1 MAEELVRLRRADEQP
16 RYVASQRAGR
26 IDPNPHQI
34 DAVIFALQRIPQG
47 GCILADEVGL
57 GKTIEAGLVIA
68 QRRVEGARRV
78 VLLTPKPLL
87 GQWRDELLTLFGIET
102 EEVGPDTDLRQPGVY
117 LVGREQ
123 AGSERGAERLRE
135 AAPFDLAVI
144 DEAHEI
150 FAGLYKRYDRYG
162 RFKARSRQARMATRV
177 RKALWGTPV
186 LLLTAT
192 PIQNSLT
199 ELWGL
204 VQYVEPTGMLLGD
217 LPTFRSLFCEGGDDR
232 RLREGQ
238 DDELRRRVGTVCK
251 RTLRR
256 QAQSFMKRPFV
267 DRQARLFEYSMGP
280 EEKALYEDVTRYLL
294 TPDLCAFRGGQRRL
308 LLLGFHRRMASS
320 LEALA
325 ASLETVAQR
334 LTGML
339 LPAVGHG
346 RRRDDRT
353 LGLFEPRPDAA
364 QDLGAQ
370 RFAEDLEDELA
381 EDADEIAEAEADASA
396 AEEADAFDGLVTAA
410 SETDAGEASGSDA
423 VAGGAIGSEASASG
437 ETKSTREVERRA
449 SPSPGAREDSAPA
462 RPDGTV
468 IDPLPA
474 STAPDTKVRR
484 ELDRVNDLIA
494 RARACP
500 TDAKLDKLVTALRT
514 ALARPEGSGKAVI
527 FTESLSTQQY
537 LRQALLRQGVV
548 EDEEVTLFRGDNT
561 GPRVQQALE
570 RWQEEVGQAAPGT
583 TPSRS
588 VAVRLALVHE
598 FATRSRVLISTE
610 AGAKGL
616 NLQFCDTVINYDL
629 PWNPQRIE
637 QRIGRCH
644 RYGQTRGVMVI
655 NFLNRDNAAQRLTF
669 DILSRKLDLFGTVL
683 DASDVV
689 LHQPGAIGPETLAGA
704 MGLDLEA
711 QLQRIY
717 ERARSLE
724 EIEAELSTLREDISS
739 KRAEFEDT
747 HRRTAGLIESRLDE
761 TVRGSFAHLQRSLPG
776 GLAAFDQSLG
786 GLVQRYLH
794 AVGVEFT
801 VDDRTEAWVFEL
813 QPHPALPPGWQQ
825 GGRVLV
831 GPRSA
836 DDDPPLE
843 RLHLGHA
850 LVWAAVR
857 EARAATEQ
865 PFVVEA
871 EACDHPGLVEHL
883 GRRGR
888 LVLLKVTYEG
898 FEPTESL
905 CPVALLEGEDEP
917 LTFEA
922 AEHLLGHAP
931 LYDRAPLRP
940 ALRLD
945 ARDLDD
951 AIEERLFLDRAAVEP
966 YERGRL
972 QEALDRIERHMNDRV
987 MLREQRRD
995 DLVARIDHAQ
1005 RRRDAAAGA
1014 AARERAE
1021 AELRALED
1029 DREATEAEI
1038 SRLRARD
1045 DEDYET
1051 WREHALNRRYNV
1063 PRTTRVLD
1071 VEFVIA

>member
-1 MAEELVRLRRADEQP
+1 MASHPIRRRYLAESLVRLRRADEQP

-68 QRRVEGARRV
+68 QRRVEGARRI
-78 VLLTPKPLL
+78 VLITPKPLM
-87 GQWRDELLTLFGIET
+87 GQWRDELLTLFGIAA
-102 EEVGPDTDLRQPGVY
+102 EEVDADTDLRAPGVY
-117 LVGREQ
+117 LLGREM
-123 AGSERGAERLRE
+123 AGGERGAARLRD

-162 RFKARSRQARMATRV
+162 RYRARGRQAKMASRV
-177 RKALWGTPV
+177 RLALAGTPV

-204 VQYVEPTGMLLGD
+204 VQYVEPTGTLLGD
-217 LPTFRSLFCEGGDDR
+217 LPTFRSLFCAGGDDR
-232 RLREGQ
+232 LLREGQ
-238 DDELRRRVGTVCK
+238 DEELRRRVATVCQ

-256 QAQSFMKRPFV
+256 QAQAFMKRPFV

-280 EEKALYEDVTRYLL
+280 EERALYQDVTRYLMS
-294 TPDLCAFRGGQRRL
+294 PDLCAFRGGQRRL

-334 LTGML
+334 LEGML
-339 LPAVGHG
+339 LPAVGRG

-353 LGLFEPRPDAA
+353 LSLF
-364 QDLGAQ
+364 GATPSEVRVDGVQ
-370 RFAEDLEDELA
+370 RFAEDLEDEDLGLA
-381 EDADEIAEAEADASA
+381 PGEDEEPDADEYEDE
-396 AEEADAFDGLVTAA
+396 
-410 SETDAGEASGSDA
+410 
-423 VAGGAIGSEASASG
+423 GSEEDERENEGSEEDLGPEEDEESEKDEPDDESESEPEPHSDSTSESAS
-437 ETKSTREVERRA
+437 SV
-449 SPSPGAREDSAPA
+449 
-462 RPDGTV
+462 
-468 IDPLPA
+468 
-474 STAPDTKVRR
+474 PDTKVRR
-484 ELDRVNDLIA
+484 ELALVQGFIE
-494 RARACP
+494 RARTCP
-500 TDAKLDKLVTALRT
+500 TDAKLDKLIIALRT
-514 ALARPEGSGKAVI
+514 VLARAEGSGKAVV
-527 FTESLSTQQY
+527 FTESLSTQDY
-537 LRQALLRQGVV
+537 LRDRLIKAGVAT
-548 EDEEVTLFRGDNT
+548 DEEITLFRGNNT
-561 GPRVQQALE
+561 GRRVQQALE
-570 RWQEEVGQAAPGT
+570 RWTEEVGQAAPGAA
-583 TPSRS
+583 PSRA

-644 RYGQTRGVMVI
+644 RYGQTRGVTVI

-669 DILSRKLDLFGTVL
+669 EILSRKLDLFGTVL

-689 LHQPGAIGPETLAGA
+689 LHEPGALGPETLAGA
-704 MGLDLEA
+704 LGLDLES

-724 EIEAELSTLREDISS
+724 EIEQELATLRDDMED
-739 KRAEFEDT
+739 KRREFEDT
-747 HRRTAGLIESRLDE
+747 YRRTAGLIESRLDE
-761 TVRGSFAHLQRSLPG
+761 TVRGSFAELRDRLPS
-776 GLAAFDQSLG
+776 GLAAFDEALG
-786 GLVQRYLH
+786 GLVQRYLQ
-794 AVGVEFT
+794 AADVELA
-801 VDDRTEAWVFEL
+801 VDDRGDSWIFEIT
-813 QPHPALPPGWQQ
+813 PHPALPEGWRS

-831 GPRSA
+831 GPRSP
-836 DDDPPLE
+836 DDDPGLE
-843 RLHLGHA
+843 RLHLGHP
-850 LVWAAVR
+850 LVWAAVQ
-857 EARAATEQ
+857 EARAATERS
-865 PFVVEA
+865 FTVEVD
-871 EACDHPGLVEHL
+871 ACDHPGLVEYR

-888 LVLLKVTYEG
+888 LLLLRIAYEG

-905 CPVALLEGEDEP
+905 CPVALLEGEGEP
-917 LTFEA
+917 LTLEA
-922 AEHLLGHAP
+922 AEHLLGHAALHDRTP
-931 LYDRAPLRP
+931 LSPSLA
-940 ALRLD
+940 LD
-945 ARDLDD
+945 ARDLED
-951 AIEERLFLDRAAVEP
+951 AIEERQFLDRAAVEP
-966 YERGRL
+966 HERGRL
-972 QEALDRIERHMNDRV
+972 EEALDRIERYMDDRIMV
-987 MLREQRRD
+987 WEQRRD
-995 DLVARIDHAQ
+995 EVTGRVDEAR

-1021 AELRALED
+1021 AELCALEEE
-1029 DREATEAEI
+1029 REAATTEI
-1038 SRLRARD
+1038 VRLRSRD

-1051 WREHALNRRYNV
+1051 WRENALKRRYNV

-1071 VEFVIA
+1071 VEFVIE

>member
-1 MAEELVRLRRADEQP
+1 MAEALVRLRRADEQP
-16 RYVASQRAGR
+16 RYMASQRAGR

-68 QRRVEGARRV
+68 QRRVEGARRI
-78 VLLTPKPLL
+78 VLITPKPLL

-102 EEVGPDTDLRQPGVY
+102 IEVDADTDLQLPGVY

-123 AGSERGAERLRE
+123 AGGERGSERLRD
-135 AAPFDLAVI
+135 AAPYDLAVI

-162 RFKARSRQARMATRV
+162 RFKARGRQARMATRV
-177 RKALWGTPV
+177 RKALFGTPV

-217 LPTFRSLFCEGGDDR
+217 LPTFRSLFCAGGDDR
-232 RLREGQ
+232 QLKDGQ
-238 DDELRRRVGTVCK
+238 DDELRRRISSVCQ

-256 QAQSFMKRPFV
+256 QAQAFMKRPFV

-280 EEKALYEDVTRYLL
+280 DEKALYEDVTSYLL

-339 LPAVGHG
+339 LPAVGKG
-346 RRRDDRT
+346 RRRDDAT
-353 LGLFEPRPDAA
+353 LALFAETPAPVAD
-364 QDLGAQ
+364 DGAQ
-370 RFAEDLEDELA
+370 RFADDLEGEGNLERPAPDGDDEDEE
-381 EDADEIAEAEADASA
+381 EDAGPLS
-396 AEEADAFDGLVTAA
+396 TQP
-410 SETDAGEASGSDA
+410 
-423 VAGGAIGSEASASG
+423 SEAA
-437 ETKSTREVERRA
+437 
-449 SPSPGAREDSAPA
+449 
-462 RPDGTV
+462 V
-468 IDPLPA
+468 II
-474 STAPDTKVRR
+474 DTKVRQ
-484 ELDRVNDLIA
+484 ELALVEDLVA

-500 TDAKLDKLVTALRT
+500 TDAKLEQLVVALRSV
-514 ALARPEGSGKAVI
+514 LARPEGSGKAVI
-527 FTESLSTQQY
+527 FTESLSTQDY
-537 LRQALLRQGVV
+537 LVSALLKAGVV
-548 EDEEVTLFRGDNT
+548 MAEEITLFRGNNS
-561 GPRVQQALE
+561 GQRVQQAFE
-570 RWQEEVGQAAPGT
+570 RWTEEVGQAAPGT

-598 FATRSRVLISTE
+598 FATRSRVFISTE

-644 RYGQTRGVMVI
+644 RYGQTRGVTVI

-669 DILSRKLDLFGTVL
+669 EILSRKLDLFGTVL

-711 QLQRIY
+711 QLQKIY

-724 EIEAELSTLREDISS
+724 EIEAELSTLRDDIEG

-747 HRRTAGLIESRLDE
+747 HQRTAGLIESRLDE

-794 AVGVEFT
+794 AIEAEFT
-801 VDDRTEAWVFEL
+801 VDDRQVAWIFEIS
-813 QPHPALPPGWQQ
+813 PHPELPKDWTE

-836 DDDPPLE
+836 DDDPTLE
-843 RLHLGHA
+843 RLHLGHS
-850 LVWAAVR
+850 LVWAAVK
-857 EARAATEQ
+857 EARASSDR
-865 PFVVEA
+865 PFVVEVD
-871 EACDHPGLVEHL
+871 ACDHPGLVEHR

-888 LVLLKVTYEG
+888 LVLMKISYEG
-898 FEPTESL
+898 FEATESL

-917 LTFEA
+917 LTLAA

-931 LYDRAPLRP
+931 LHDHEGLSPS
-940 ALRLD
+940 LRLD
-945 ARDLDD
+945 ERDLED
-951 AIEERLFLDRAAVEP
+951 AIEERRFLDRASVEP
-966 YERGRL
+966 HERGRL
-972 QEALDRIERHMNDRV
+972 EEALDRIERHMGDRI
-987 MLREQRRD
+987 MIWEQRREE
-995 DLVARIDHAQ
+995 LTGRVEQAQ
-1005 RRRDAAAGA
+1005 RRRDAATGA
-1014 AARERAE
+1014 AARDRAE
-1021 AELRALED
+1021 AELRVLED
-1029 DREATEAEI
+1029 EREAATAEI

-1051 WREHALNRRYNV
+1051 WRENALQRRYNV